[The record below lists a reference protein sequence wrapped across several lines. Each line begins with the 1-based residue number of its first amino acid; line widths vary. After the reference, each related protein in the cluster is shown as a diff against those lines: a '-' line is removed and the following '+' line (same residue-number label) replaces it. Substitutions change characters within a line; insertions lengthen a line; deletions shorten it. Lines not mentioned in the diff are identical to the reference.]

1 VLKLRNSDI
10 KKTIQIIRNYFTE
23 VLTNKLF
30 GRFLDDLGPGGIAID
45 CGANV
50 GDISERM
57 AKTGVR
63 VYAFEPNPHAFQIL
77 KKRLENFENVT
88 CINKGVWDRNT
99 STKLYLH
106 KEASKDEEFWSFASS
121 IIKEKINVDPG
132 CSVEIQLVDLC
143 EFIENLDQPVDLLKM
158 DIEGAEYEILEK
170 FLEKYLH
177 HKVKMTLVETHDSK
191 IKGLKEKSSRI
202 RKIIKNKGIKNVKLS
217 WL

>member
-1 VLKLRNSDI
+1 MRNSDI
-10 KKTIQIIRNYFTE
+10 KITFQIIRNFFTG
-23 VLTNKLF
+23 VLTDKLF
-30 GRFLDDLGPGGIAID
+30 GRFLDDLIPGGIAID

-63 VYAFEPNPHAFQIL
+63 VYAFEPNPHAFQKL

-88 CINKGVWDRNT
+88 CINKGVWDQNT
-99 STKLYLH
+99 TRQLYLH
-106 KEASKDEEFWSFASS
+106 KEASKNEEFWSFASS
-121 IIKEKINVDPG
+121 IVKEKVNVDPG
-132 CSVEIQLVDLC
+132 RSIEIQLVDLC
-143 EFIENLDQPVDLLKM
+143 EFIESLDKPVDLLKM

-170 FLEKYLH
+170 FLEKYLQ

-191 IKGLKEKSSRI
+191 IKGSKEKSSRI
-202 RKIIKNKGIKNVKLS
+202 RKIIKNKGVTNVKLS